1 MTFVEILRQPITV
14 FHTYTVPIVLL
25 VTIILISSLY
35 PSDLENDYSTS
46 RGGEDISF
54 VVSTEK
60 YGRHINTL
68 MPFALAIISKDKAGF
83 KQILVIA
90 VSGIIASHGPKRI
103 LNNVKIMGTR
113 LGQRPFSST
122 SKHNTPSGH
131 STLAGATAYFVMR
144 RYSWWLAVIVI
155 PVLLCTMYARVMLDK
170 HTISATLAGAAT
182 GLLVAALFSTKFL
195 GFRIRVGH
203 KFRSW
208 IK

>member
-68 MPFALAIISKDKAGF
+68 LPFALAIISRDKAGF

-90 VSGIIASHGPKRI
+90 VSGIIASHGPNRI
-103 LNNVKIMGTR
+103 LNNGKFMGTR

-122 SKHNTPSGH
+122 SIHNSPSGH

-144 RYSWWLAVIVI
+144 RYSWWFAVIVI

>member
-46 RGGEDISF
+46 RGGEDILF

-68 MPFALAIISKDKAGF
+68 LPFALAIISRDKAGF

-144 RYSWWLAVIVI
+144 RYSWWFAVIVI

>member
-68 MPFALAIISKDKAGF
+68 LPFALAIISRDKAGF

-131 STLAGATAYFVMR
+131 STLAGATA
-144 RYSWWLAVIVI
+144 
-155 PVLLCTMYARVMLDK
+155 
-170 HTISATLAGAAT
+170 TL
-182 GLLVAALFSTKFL
+182 
-195 GFRIRVGH
+195 
-203 KFRSW
+203 
-208 IK
+208 

>member
-46 RGGEDISF
+46 RGGEHISF

-68 MPFALAIISKDKAGF
+68 MPFALAIISRDKAGF

-144 RYSWWLAVIVI
+144 RYSWWFAVIVI

>member
-1 MTFVEILRQPITV
+1 MP
-14 FHTYTVPIVLL
+14 
-25 VTIILISSLY
+25 
-35 PSDLENDYSTS
+35 
-46 RGGEDISF
+46 F

-68 MPFALAIISKDKAGF
+68 MPFALAIISRDKAGF

-90 VSGIIASHGPKRI
+90 VSGIIASHGPKRL

-144 RYSWWLAVIVI
+144 RYSWWFAVIVI

-182 GLLVAALFSTKFL
+182 GLLVAALFSTKSL
-195 GFRIRVGH
+195 EFRIRVGH
-203 KFRSW
+203 KFRSL

>member
-144 RYSWWLAVIVI
+144 RYSWWFAVIVI

>member
-25 VTIILISSLY
+25 VTIILVSSLY

-68 MPFALAIISKDKAGF
+68 MPFALAIISRDKAGF

-144 RYSWWLAVIVI
+144 RYSWWFAVIVI

>member
-68 MPFALAIISKDKAGF
+68 LPFALAIISRDKAGF

>member
-14 FHTYTVPIVLL
+14 FNTYTVPIVLL

-68 MPFALAIISKDKAGF
+68 LPFALAIISRDKAGF

-144 RYSWWLAVIVI
+144 RYSWWFAVIVI

>member
-1 MTFVEILRQPITV
+1 MTFVEILRQPIRV

-68 MPFALAIISKDKAGF
+68 LPFALAIISKDKAGF

-144 RYSWWLAVIVI
+144 RYSWWFAVIVI

>member
-1 MTFVEILRQPITV
+1 MTFVEILRQPIKV

-25 VTIILISSLY
+25 VTIILISALY
-35 PSDLENDYSTS
+35 PSDLKNDYSAS
-46 RGGEDISF
+46 RGGEDMPF

-68 MPFALAIISKDKAGF
+68 MPFALAIISRDKAGF

-90 VSGIIASHGPKRI
+90 VSGIIASHGPKRL

-131 STLAGATAYFVMR
+131 SALAGATAYFVMR
-144 RYSWWLAVIVI
+144 RYSWWFAMIVI
-155 PVLLCTMYARVMLDK
+155 PVLLCTMYARVMLDR
-170 HTISATLAGAAT
+170 HTISATIAGAAT

-195 GFRIRVGH
+195 EFRTRVGR
-203 KFRSW
+203 KFWSW
-208 IK
+208 MK

>member
-1 MTFVEILRQPITV
+1 MTFVEILRQPIKV

-68 MPFALAIISKDKAGF
+68 LPFALAIISKDKAGF

-144 RYSWWLAVIVI
+144 RYSWWFAVIVI

>member
-46 RGGEDISF
+46 RGGEDILF

-68 MPFALAIISKDKAGF
+68 MPFALAIISRDKAGF

-144 RYSWWLAVIVI
+144 RYSWWFAVIVI

>member
-68 MPFALAIISKDKAGF
+68 LPFALAIISKDKAGF

-144 RYSWWLAVIVI
+144 RYSWWFAVIVI
-155 PVLLCTMYARVMLDK
+155 PVLLCTMYARVMLDR

>member
-46 RGGEDISF
+46 RGGEDIPF

-68 MPFALAIISKDKAGF
+68 MPFALAIISRDKAGF

-144 RYSWWLAVIVI
+144 RYSWWFAVIVI

>member
-14 FHTYTVPIVLL
+14 FQTYTVPIVLL

-68 MPFALAIISKDKAGF
+68 MPFALAIISRDKAGF

-144 RYSWWLAVIVI
+144 RYSWWFAVIVI
-155 PVLLCTMYARVMLDK
+155 PVLLCTMYARVMLDR

>member
-68 MPFALAIISKDKAGF
+68 MPFALAIISRDKAGF

-144 RYSWWLAVIVI
+144 RYSWWLAVRVI

>member
-68 MPFALAIISKDKAGF
+68 MPFALAIISRDKAGF

-144 RYSWWLAVIVI
+144 RYSWWFAVIVN

>member
-1 MTFVEILRQPITV
+1 MTFVEILRQPIKV
-14 FHTYTVPIVLL
+14 IQAYTIPIMLL
-25 VTIILISSLY
+25 FILILISSLY
-35 PSDLENDYSTS
+35 PSDLENYYSTS
-46 RGGEDISF
+46 RGGEDMPF

-68 MPFALAIISKDKAGF
+68 LPFALAIISRDKAGF

-90 VSGIIASHGPKRI
+90 VSGIIASHGPKRG

-144 RYSWWLAVIVI
+144 RYSWWFAVIVI

-182 GLLVAALFSTKFL
+182 GLLVAALFSTKSL
-195 GFRIRVGH
+195 EFRIRVGR
-203 KFRSW
+203 KFRSL

>member
-25 VTIILISSLY
+25 VTIILLSSLY

-68 MPFALAIISKDKAGF
+68 MPFALAIISRDKAGF

-144 RYSWWLAVIVI
+144 RYSWWFAVIVI

>member
-68 MPFALAIISKDKAGF
+68 MPFALAIISRDKAGF

-144 RYSWWLAVIVI
+144 RYSWWFAVIVI

-208 IK
+208 MK

>member
-68 MPFALAIISKDKAGF
+68 LPFALAIISKDKAGF

-144 RYSWWLAVIVI
+144 RYSWWFAVIVI

-182 GLLVAALFSTKFL
+182 GLLVAALLSTKFL